1 MYFAEKGSGKTV
13 VYLHGWGCDGSIF
26 LPVANKLPRLRNVL
40 VDMRGFGKSD
50 PPPASGWRVA
60 DYAED
65 LYDFFQKQGI
75 DRATLVCHS
84 FGCRVALVF
93 AATHPDRA
101 ERLLLVAPA
110 GIRRFSLKR
119 WLRVRRYKIKKF
131 FGKTELSHASD
142 DYLNCNDA
150 LRATFVKVVN
160 EDLSR
165 YAKRVICPALIV
177 AGRNDEAVPLWQA
190 RTMGRLIRQSSLA
203 EIDGDHFAF
212 FRSPVAFAQTIQNFV
227 E

>member
-1 MYFAEKGSGKTV
+1 MYFLQTGRGITV

-26 LPVANKLPRLRNVL
+26 SPVVDKLPNLHNIL

-50 PPPASGWRVA
+50 PPPAAGWNVG

-75 DRATLVCHS
+75 VRAALVCHS
-84 FGCRVALVF
+84 FGCRVAMVF
-93 AATHPDRA
+93 AATHPELVSRI
-101 ERLLLVAPA
+101 LLVAPA

-119 WLRVRRYKIKKF
+119 WLHVRRYKFKKL
-131 FGKTELSHASD
+131 FGKIDISNASD
-142 DYLNCNDA
+142 DYLNCSDTM
-150 LRATFVKVVN
+150 RATFIKVIN

-165 YAKRVICPALIV
+165 YAKRIICPVLIV
-177 AGRNDEAVPLWQA
+177 AGRDDAAVPIWQA
-190 RTMGRLIRQSSLA
+190 RTLRRLIPESSLV
-203 EIDGDHFAF
+203 EIEGDHFAF
-212 FRSPVAFAQTIQNFV
+212 FRSPRAFAQTIQNFV